1 MLCMSTVIAAA
12 AAEAE
17 VVEEEAVAEEELSL
31 FSLSYT
37 SPRNEFI
44 N

>member
-12 AAEAE
+12 AAEE
-17 VVEEEAVAEEELSL
+17 VEEEEAVAEEELSL